1 MRDKL
6 VFVLM
11 RIAIRTARIAG
22 GGIIASLVFLFGF
35 GYSRELL
42 ASQTLVGFV
51 DGIVVGL
58 FSLMGLVIAFFIAF
72 GTGEKRAQ
80 STALALP
87 TPNTNRIHRVR
98 NQQSAGSRQ
107 QAAADVGRGIGR
119 FVVRL
124 RDRDGPGSATKSINK
139 RHPGRNQQSASDRHQ
154 AAVDVGRGIGRFV
167 ANLRNRGG
175 PGSR

>member
-1 MRDKL
+1 MRDKW
-6 VFVLM
+6 VAMFK
-11 RIAIRTARIAG
+11 RIAIRTVRVAAG
-22 GGIIASLVFLFGF
+22 GTIACLVFLFGF

-42 ASQTLVGFV
+42 TLHSLVGFV
-51 DGIVVGL
+51 DGLVAGV

-87 TPNTNRIHRVR
+87 TPNTNRIHRIR
-98 NQQSAGSRQ
+98 NQQSTSSRQ
-107 QAAADVGRGIGR
+107 
-119 FVVRL
+119 
-124 RDRDGPGSATKSINK
+124 
-139 RHPGRNQQSASDRHQ
+139 Q

-167 ANLRNRGG
+167 ARLRDRNGPGSATKSINRIHPVRNQQSASDRHQDAVDVGRGIGKFVASLRNRGG